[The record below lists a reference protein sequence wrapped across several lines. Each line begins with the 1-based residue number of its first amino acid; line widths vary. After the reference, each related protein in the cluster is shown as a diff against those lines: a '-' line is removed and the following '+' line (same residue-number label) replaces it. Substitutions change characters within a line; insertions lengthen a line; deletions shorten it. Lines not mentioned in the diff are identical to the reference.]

1 MAFNYQALW
10 GVVIA
15 GGIVG
20 TAVKYFKNR
29 GEKEV
34 QILNVIKRKEQET
47 KDSTSGGRSSGRE
60 SNPGRIDY
68 RGFRSREQ
76 SIEITE
82 PIKRRRRISSVT
94 NRTDD
99 RVQQTS
105 THASKTTQ
113 QHRSSPTRSSRQ
125 RRSGRTRVQRIE

>member
-20 TAVKYFKNR
+20 TAIRYFNNR

-76 SIEITE
+76 SFEIAE
-82 PIKRRRRISSVT
+82 PIKRRRGISQIT

-99 RVQQTS
+99 RVQQTP
-105 THASKTTQ
+105 THASKATE
-113 QHRSSPTRSSRQ
+113 QHRTSPARSSRQ
-125 RRSGRTRVQRIE
+125 RRSGRIEMID